1 MKNPNLIPAP
11 FAQNGHRDEIP
22 AIYKSDL
29 PSQKATWDTGFP
41 QITMMPVT
49 AGGLPPSGRD
59 FNGVFNQIS
68 DNIVHLSKGGKYKF
82 SQEYAN
88 SINGYPKG
96 AILQDDTEAKEYQS
110 LIDNNKINFNT
121 ESADKINSAWKL
133 VNTNQLL
140 DELNKKLNRSD
151 VVQSIGS
158 SQSTVMSQKA
168 ATDALNEKQPKG
180 DYATNSAL
188 NAVNDNANTR
198 LEKNQNGADIQNKPA
213 FMRNIGAQPAGD
225 YADKSASNKQI
236 FSSFVSSSKG
246 VEADDNNGNRIGMHT
261 NDGRVYFAVHQNN
274 KWLGDVECPG
284 RGGTIALREDVLGI
298 ASYRNVL
305 RERKLNS
312 TYTNR
317 ENRPIFV
324 SCTVERTGSYR
335 LYFIVDGVTVAEDSR
350 PPGVEGGRWA
360 HLISAIVPAG
370 ASYRLYGDGDAAT
383 LLRWMEL

>member
-22 AIYKSDL
+22 ASHKSDL

-49 AGGLPPSGRD
+49 AGGLPPSGKD

-96 AILQDDTEAKEYQS
+96 AILQSDDETKEFQS

-133 VNTNQLL
+133 VSTNQIL

-158 SQSTVMSQKA
+158 SQSTVMSQRAVTDELNNIKTPASITQRGIVQLNNAVDSNNETQAATPRAVKA
-168 ATDALNEKQPKG
+168 ANDLANTAIQ
-180 DYATNSAL
+180 
-188 NAVNDNANTR
+188 NAANANNNANSR
-198 LEKNQNGADIQNKPA
+198 LEKDQNGADIPNKP
-213 FMRNIGAQPAGD
+213 
-225 YADKSASNKQI
+225 K
-236 FSSFVSSSKG
+236 FV
-246 VEADDNNGNRIGMHT
+246 DN
-261 NDGRVYFAVHQNN
+261 
-274 KWLGDVECPG
+274 LGLTD
-284 RGGTIALREDVLGI
+284 
-298 ASYRNVL
+298 
-305 RERKLNS
+305 
-312 TYTNR
+312 
-317 ENRPIFV
+317 
-324 SCTVERTGSYR
+324 TVER
-335 LYFIVDGVTVAEDSR
+335 AKN
-350 PPGVEGGRWA
+350 A
-360 HLISAIVPAG
+360 
-370 ASYRLYGDGDAAT
+370 ASLTEWTPQIFNSDVYA
-383 LLRWMEL
+383 

>member
-1 MKNPNLIPAP
+1 MKNPNLIPKP

-22 AIYKSDL
+22 AGYKSDL

-96 AILQDDTEAKEYQS
+96 AILQSDDETKEFQS

-121 ESADKINSAWKL
+121 ESADKVNSAWKL

-198 LEKNQNGADIQNKPA
+198 LEKSKNGADIPDPKRFVENLGLAETKTQAANAYPKTGGVIDGEVHA
-213 FMRNIGAQPAGD
+213 NRLTSREQINIGFGDRLGMRDGGIDAASFAGNNLD
-225 YADKSASNKQI
+225 ILSWNGIGFKSTESGK
-236 FSSFVSSSKG
+236 
-246 VEADDNNGNRIGMHT
+246 T
-261 NDGRVYFAVHQNN
+261 NVYVN
-274 KWLGDVECPG
+274 
-284 RGGTIALREDVLGI
+284 T
-298 ASYRNVL
+298 
-305 RERKLNS
+305 
-312 TYTNR
+312 
-317 ENRPIFV
+317 
-324 SCTVERTGSYR
+324 RTGD
-335 LYFIVDGVTVAEDSR
+335 IITQG
-350 PPGVEGGRWA
+350 
-360 HLISAIVPAG
+360 LI
-370 ASYRLYGDGDAAT
+370 
-383 LLRWMEL
+383 